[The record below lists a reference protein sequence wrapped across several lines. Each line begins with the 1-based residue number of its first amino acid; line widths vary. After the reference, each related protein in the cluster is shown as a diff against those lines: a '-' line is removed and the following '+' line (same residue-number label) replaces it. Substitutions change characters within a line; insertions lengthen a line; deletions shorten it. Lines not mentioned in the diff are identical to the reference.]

1 MVVPR
6 NASSGRTGTAAA
18 PMRVRPAA
26 RTGIGVAKQA
36 LGHAARSGA
45 AGACAL
51 PAAVQNPASTQ
62 AQSDA
67 MASDASYVDYVMEQ
81 AALGAALTCKKMF
94 GEYALYLDGKVV
106 AFVCDNQVFVK
117 PTDAGRALLD
127 EVVEQAP
134 YPGGKPHYLI
144 DEGLEDRSLL
154 QRLLRATAQALP
166 APKPGK
172 AAKRAGKPPA
182 AR

>member
-1 MVVPR
+1 
-6 NASSGRTGTAAA
+6 
-18 PMRVRPAA
+18 
-26 RTGIGVAKQA
+26 
-36 LGHAARSGA
+36 
-45 AGACAL
+45 
-51 PAAVQNPASTQ
+51 
-62 AQSDA
+62 
-67 MASDASYVDYVMEQ
+67 MASDASYVDYVLEQ

-117 PTDAGRALLD
+117 PTAAGRALLG

-144 DEGLEDRSLL
+144 DEGLEDRTVL

-166 APKPGK
+166 ASKPAK
-172 AAKRAGKPPA
+172 AGKRASRPPA
-182 AR
+182 PR

>member
-1 MVVPR
+1 MC
-6 NASSGRTGTAAA
+6 GA
-18 PMRVRPAA
+18 P
-26 RTGIGVAKQA
+26 GG
-36 LGHAARSGA
+36 

-51 PAAVQNPASTQ
+51 PAAMQNPASTQ
-62 AQSDA
+62 MQSDD
-67 MASDASYVDYVMEQ
+67 MASDASYVEYVMEQ

-117 PTDAGRALLD
+117 PTAAGRALLD
-127 EVVEQAP
+127 DVVEQAP

-166 APKPGK
+166 APKLAK
-172 AAKRAGKPPA
+172 AAKVGKRASRPPA
-182 AR
+182 PR

>member
-1 MVVPR
+1 M
-6 NASSGRTGTAAA
+6 
-18 PMRVRPAA
+18 PAA
-26 RTGIGVAKQA
+26 M
-36 LGHAARSGA
+36 
-45 AGACAL
+45 
-51 PAAVQNPASTQ
+51 QNPVSTQ
-62 AQSDA
+62 AQSDT
-67 MASDASYVDYVMEQ
+67 MASDASYVDYVLEQ

-117 PTDAGRALLD
+117 PTAAGRALLG

-144 DEGLEDRSLL
+144 DEGLEDRTVL

-166 APKPGK
+166 APKPAK
-172 AAKRAGKPPA
+172 AGKRASRPPA
-182 AR
+182 PR

>member
-1 MVVPR
+1 M
-6 NASSGRTGTAAA
+6 
-18 PMRVRPAA
+18 
-26 RTGIGVAKQA
+26 
-36 LGHAARSGA
+36 
-45 AGACAL
+45 
-51 PAAVQNPASTQ
+51 QNPVSTQ
-62 AQSDA
+62 AQSDT
-67 MASDASYVDYVMEQ
+67 MASDASYVDYVLEQ

-117 PTDAGRALLD
+117 PTAAGRALLG

-144 DEGLEDRSLL
+144 DEGLEDRTVL

-166 APKPGK
+166 APKPAK
-172 AAKRAGKPPA
+172 AGKRASRPPA
-182 AR
+182 PR

>member
-1 MVVPR
+1 
-6 NASSGRTGTAAA
+6 
-18 PMRVRPAA
+18 
-26 RTGIGVAKQA
+26 
-36 LGHAARSGA
+36 
-45 AGACAL
+45 
-51 PAAVQNPASTQ
+51 
-62 AQSDA
+62 
-67 MASDASYVDYVMEQ
+67 MASDASYVDYVLEQ

-117 PTDAGRALLD
+117 PTAAGRALLG

-144 DEGLEDRSLL
+144 DEGLEDRTVL

-166 APKPGK
+166 APNRPRPANAQAGRRR
-172 AAKRAGKPPA
+172 RARSRVVP
-182 AR
+182 